1 MCIRDSFW
9 REGAG
14 WSLSQNVLD
23 GIEVWLKLCKGQDLS
38 AEELKKFSKI
48 LSGNV
53 ITRSGRRTLES
64 LDPEQSYTLDDLIA
78 QCGLDATAETP
89 WMSVLKVSDR
99 EVAYITSVRRRGEKL
114 LSGKPRIRIS
124 TIHKAKGGEA
134 DNVALFLD
142 SSRACVE
149 SLDQDSEVRVFY
161 VGATRAKKH
170 LHLIEP
176 TGYYGFAA

>member
-1 MCIRDSFW
+1 M
-9 REGAG
+9 
-14 WSLSQNVLD
+14 
-23 GIEVWLKLCKGQDLS
+23 KLCKGQDLS

-53 ITRSGRRTLES
+53 ITRSGRKTLES

-142 SSRACVE
+142 SSKACVE
-149 SLDQDSEVRVFY
+149 SLDQDSEVRVSMSVQLVLRNTCISLNLQDIMDSPHEEEQRTFP
-161 VGATRAKKH
+161 A
-170 LHLIEP
+170 
-176 TGYYGFAA
+176 